1 MTRILVTGTAG
12 FIGSHLSTELL
23 KRGFQVVGVD
33 NFNDYYSKDRKLENI
48 SSLVKNN
55 NFHFIEG
62 DLRDKKIAESVTQN
76 VELIYHL
83 AGMGGVRNSIKNP
96 ALYMENNIISTAN
109 LLELSNCK
117 FVFASSSSVY
127 GNVPENQLPV
137 SENVQLKPVSPYA
150 LSKKLCEEICEL
162 YAREFGRKIA
172 VVRYFTVYGP
182 RQRPDEAFTKFI
194 NLALAGQEI
203 PLYGDGSQTRD
214 FTFVSD
220 AVNGTI
226 LAAEKGNG
234 IYNISG
240 GKRHT
245 MLQVLEN
252 FKE

>member
-162 YAREFGRKIA
+162 YG
-172 VVRYFTVYGP
+172 
-182 RQRPDEAFTKFI
+182 
-194 NLALAGQEI
+194 
-203 PLYGDGSQTRD
+203 
-214 FTFVSD
+214 
-220 AVNGTI
+220 
-226 LAAEKGNG
+226 
-234 IYNISG
+234 
-240 GKRHT
+240 
-245 MLQVLEN
+245 
-252 FKE
+252 